1 MGVTPLRL
9 LITSV
14 ALVIGAALM
23 PAMTATASPEP
34 VVAGVAAQQQ
44 HSEREVAALTQSE
57 SRLDSVAQR
66 TSDGGR
72 FTDEGLSGPPLWLLV
87 LLVPILVG
95 GAVGT
100 GVTLRRLR

>member
-1 MGVTPLRL
+1 MGSTPLRV
-9 LITSV
+9 LITSS
-14 ALVIGAALM
+14 ALVIGAACM

-34 VVAGVAAQQQ
+34 VVADVAVQ
-44 HSEREVAALTQSE
+44 HAEGEVAALTQHE

-66 TSDGGR
+66 TSDGGQV
-72 FTDEGLSGPPLWLLV
+72 LSHDLPSPPLWLLI
-87 LLVPILVG
+87 LLGPVLVG